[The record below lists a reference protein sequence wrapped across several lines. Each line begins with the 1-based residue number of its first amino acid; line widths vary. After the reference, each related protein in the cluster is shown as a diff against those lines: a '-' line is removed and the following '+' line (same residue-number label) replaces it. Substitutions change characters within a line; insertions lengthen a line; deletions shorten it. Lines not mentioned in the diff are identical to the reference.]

1 MNELILPLEKLD
13 LTTQTYSVLRSKIL
27 KREFKSGAK
36 ISIDQVVESLGV
48 SRTPVTTALQRL
60 AKEGLVEIIPQRGT
74 FVTEL
79 TTRDVSELFDI
90 RLMIELHAAE
100 HILETGKIAR
110 FIDDTRS
117 SMAGMRQA
125 MVNDDYGDYETFVAN
140 DRDLHLALVR
150 CTDNQHL
157 IHLYSEMNVHI
168 QVARAHYLDTVE
180 KARQGYMEH
189 EDILKAFCEGQS
201 NQVQQALRNHIQT
214 VKERILEILDRH
226 GGKI

>member
-1 MNELILPLEKLD
+1 MNAIILPLEKLD
-13 LTTQTYSVLRSKIL
+13 LTTQTYRVLRDKIL

-100 HILETGKIAR
+100 HVLETGKIAR
-110 FIDDTRS
+110 FIEDTQS

-125 MVNDDYGDYETFVAN
+125 MVNDDYGDYETFVAH
-140 DRDLHLALVR
+140 DRDLHLALVK

-157 IHLYSEMNVHI
+157 TDLYSEMNVHI
-168 QVARAHYLDTVE
+168 HVARVNYLDTVE

-189 EDILKAFCEGQS
+189 EDILKAFREGRS
-201 NQVQQALRNHIQT
+201 NQVQQALRTHIQT
-214 VKERILEILDRH
+214 VKERILEILDRY